1 MKFRSAVAPWFYLLA
16 IVLPV
21 AVIAY
26 VVMNME
32 SADPVATLTI
42 GILAIVTVSSV
53 GLPIWL
59 LLSTYYLVEGGTLR
73 IRSGPM
79 NVSISLG
86 DIQSVTPSRSM
97 LSAPALSL
105 KRLKIVYGRGKTILV
120 SPKDVEGFKSA
131 IGQV

>member
-1 MKFRSAVAPWFYLLA
+1 MKFQSAVAPWFYLLA

-26 VVMNME
+26 VVVNME
-32 SADPVATLTI
+32 SADPVAI
-42 GILAIVTVSSV
+42 GIVAIVTVSAV

-59 LLSTYYLVEGGTLR
+59 LLSTYYLVEGGTLN

-79 NVSISLG
+79 KVSIPLG

-120 SPKDVEGFKSA
+120 SPKDEEGFKSA

>member
-1 MKFRSAVAPWFYLLA
+1 MKFRSEVALWYYLLA

-26 VVMNME
+26 VVLSME
-32 SADPVATLTI
+32 SADPVTI
-42 GILAIVTVSSV
+42 GIVAIVTVSAV
-53 GLPIWL
+53 GLPVWL
-59 LLSTYYLVEGGTLR
+59 LLSTYYLVEGGTLN

-79 NVSISLG
+79 NVSIPLG

-97 LSAPALSL
+97 LSGPALSL

>member
-16 IVLPV
+16 LVLPV

-26 VVMNME
+26 VVVSME
-32 SADPVATLTI
+32 SADPVAI
-42 GILAIVTVSSV
+42 GIVVIVTVSAV

-59 LLSTYYLVEGGTLR
+59 LFSTYYLVEGGTLS

-79 NVSISLG
+79 KVSIPLS
-86 DIQSVTPSRSM
+86 DIQSVAPSRSM

-105 KRLKIVYGRGKTILV
+105 KRLEIVYGRGQKILV
-120 SPKDVEGFKSA
+120 SPKDVERFKSA
-131 IGQV
+131 IGQN

>member
-16 IVLPV
+16 LVLPV

-26 VVMNME
+26 VVVSMD
-32 SADPVATLTI
+32 SADPVAL
-42 GILAIVTVSSV
+42 GIVAIVTVSAV

-59 LLSTYYLVEGGTLR
+59 LFSTYYLVEGGTLS

-79 NVSISLG
+79 KVSIPLR
-86 DIQSVTPSRSM
+86 DIQSVGPSRSM

-105 KRLKIVYGRGKTILV
+105 KRLEIVYGRG
-120 SPKDVEGFKSA
+120 
-131 IGQV
+131 Q